1 MLSTP
6 KFRIWSKNERKMF
19 FPNWIKFFSGRG
31 SPPILQVDHYVS
43 AYGYSVSA
51 KFDFTDVPAEY
62 HEIMLRLILIG
73 RCHVTPLA
81 TEEPTPNPPAKK
93 WWHRF
98 IPNKKL
104 TEPQ

>member
-1 MLSTP
+1 MIYGASIPFTVN
-6 KFRIWSKNERKMF
+6 I
-19 FPNWIKFFSGRG
+19 
-31 SPPILQVDHYVS
+31 PPILKVDDYVS

-51 KFDFTDVPAEY
+51 KFDFTDVPVEY

-81 TEEPTPNPPAKK
+81 TEEPNPPAKK

-98 IPNKKL
+98 KRTPI
-104 TEPQ
+104 

>member
-1 MLSTP
+1 MKEELTEKGLVYGASIPFTVN
-6 KFRIWSKNERKMF
+6 I
-19 FPNWIKFFSGRG
+19 
-31 SPPILQVDHYVS
+31 PPILKIDDYVS
-43 AYGYSVSA
+43 AYGYSITA
-51 KFDFTDVPAEY
+51 KFDFTDVPTEY

-73 RCHVTPLA
+73 RCHVAPLA
-81 TEEPTPNPPAKK
+81 TGIISENPPVKR

>member
-1 MLSTP
+1 MKTEIGEKGLLYGASIPFTV
-6 KFRIWSKNERKMF
+6 K
-19 FPNWIKFFSGRG
+19 

-43 AYGYSVSA
+43 AYGYSITA

-73 RCHVTPLA
+73 RCHVAPLA
-81 TEEPTPNPPAKK
+81 TEEPKPNPPSKK

-98 IPNKKL
+98 KRTLI
-104 TEPQ
+104 

>member
-1 MLSTP
+1 MNDEP
-6 KFRIWSKNERKMF
+6 KEKGLIYGASIPFTVNT
-19 FPNWIKFFSGRG
+19 
-31 SPPILQVDHYVS
+31 PPILQVDDYVS

-73 RCHVTPLA
+73 RCHVTPIA
-81 TEEPTPNPPAKK
+81 TEEPKPNPPTKK

-98 IPNKKL
+98 KRTSI
-104 TEPQ
+104 

>member
-1 MLSTP
+1 MKEELTEKGLVYGASIPFTVN
-6 KFRIWSKNERKMF
+6 I
-19 FPNWIKFFSGRG
+19 
-31 SPPILQVDHYVS
+31 PPILKIDDYVS
-43 AYGYSVSA
+43 AYGYSITA

-73 RCHVTPLA
+73 RCHVAPLA
-81 TEEPTPNPPAKK
+81 TEIISENPPVKR

-104 TEPQ
+104 IEPQ

>member
-1 MLSTP
+1 MTTEIGEKGLLYGASIPFTVN
-6 KFRIWSKNERKMF
+6 I
-19 FPNWIKFFSGRG
+19 
-31 SPPILQVDHYVS
+31 PPILKIDDYVS
-43 AYGYSVSA
+43 AYGYSITA

-73 RCHVTPLA
+73 RCHVAPLA
-81 TEEPTPNPPAKK
+81 TEIISENPPVKR
-93 WWHRF
+93 WWHKF

>member
-1 MLSTP
+1 MKDEL
-6 KFRIWSKNERKMF
+6 NEKGLIYGASIPF
-19 FPNWIKFFSGRG
+19 TVNIPS
-31 SPPILQVDHYVS
+31 ILKVDDYVS

-51 KFDFTDVPAEY
+51 KFDFTDVPVEY

-81 TEEPTPNPPAKK
+81 TEEPKPDPPAKK

-98 IPNKKL
+98 KRTSI
-104 TEPQ
+104 